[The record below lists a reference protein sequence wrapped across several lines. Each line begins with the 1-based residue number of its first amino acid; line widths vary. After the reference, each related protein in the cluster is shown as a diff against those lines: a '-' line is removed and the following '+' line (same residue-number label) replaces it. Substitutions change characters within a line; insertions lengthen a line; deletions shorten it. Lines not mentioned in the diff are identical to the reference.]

1 MIIHRT
7 FAAAVAILGFAVPAA
22 AQAQQDLRSP
32 DTRDT
37 AGAITAPKQD
47 LRSPDARDAVNPG
60 VGGAGTVR
68 SIPPAS
74 EPAARV
80 VGGGEGGG
88 VHWGTIAL
96 GLVPSVLVVVGL
108 AALMGRRSRRGGG
121 GGGNAEVG
129 GGAPPTGGGRAGGPH
144 GGGPRRAGE

>member
-7 FAAAVAILGFAVPAA
+7 FAAAVAILALAVPAA

-32 DTRDT
+32 DTRD
-37 AGAITAPKQD
+37 AASAITAPKQD
-47 LRSPDARDAVNPG
+47 LRSPDARDAVNS
-60 VGGAGTVR
+60 GAGTVR

-108 AALMGRRSRRGGG
+108 AALMGRRSRR
-121 GGGNAEVG
+121 ASRVG
-129 GGAPPTGGGRAGGPH
+129 STA
-144 GGGPRRAGE
+144 